1 MNNTMTKQLE
11 SPNVK
16 ILKDQ
21 LNFESL
27 IVKKYSDYSN
37 NCNDSSLKP
46 LFDEGFKIHKQ
57 NFTNLKSYL
66 DSHQ

>member
-1 MNNTMTKQLE
+1 MNSTMTKQLE
-11 SPNVK
+11 APNLK

-27 IVKKYSDYSN
+27 IAKKYSQYSN
-37 NCNDSSLKP
+37 SCSDNSLKP
-46 LFDEGFKIHKQ
+46 LFDEGIRIHKQ
-57 NFTNLKSYL
+57 NFTNLKNYL